1 MGLSTLSD
9 DQLRREFE
17 RGRDDLSMLEA
28 INNELNKRDTDDA
41 FELQLDVVGVL
52 AKLRKTAK
60 PPSTPAKPTSMPA
73 DALVRWKLSYL
84 GRRGLEAP
92 DGRPLHRYRMSDNE
106 YAEIREILRATTGRL
121 LREDGVAAS
130 LFVAFCAEW
139 FRRESTSLFLKW
151 DSLNL
156 DVLNDVPHDAR
167 RRLAEAGL
175 RYWKRPLLR
184 FDNGREF
191 LLSLALEGGISAHV
205 IADGG
210 STWLSEY
217 LRAIMRFSLMDG
229 HADHVKGY
237 AHDMSEMIRK
247 SYKQEGFV
255 DLCAELVLT
264 LLEWRRTVETA
275 PNGVD
280 PIQFL
285 DAHSPD
291 WKASLPI
298 FIPSNDDHIAR
309 RLLNGLLVE
318 KVETGPVGSGVG
330 ADRYLVLEN
339 DRWRPALLLN
349 ARGDIPAGKLP
360 GISSKGRWKAGPS
373 GKLADFLPS
382 QLALFE
388 PPTEHEKTW
397 RVRPTTQ
404 LDRLLVGFGFNEPV
418 TINLTCGSDVQ
429 PFPWPGG
436 SPVVGKIM
444 AFVAEGADV
453 QSQKKL
459 RLAKVGSASLP
470 AATVYVMAPADWI
483 VTTEEGTALSASW
496 PGYAGTLVHAVA
508 GTAYFQKPGAT
519 FGERYR
525 IEAGKDER
533 HESLSLTSVEASP
546 LQSME
551 ELEIFEGPVTIEIA
565 CPSGTRQIRPNEV
578 LIRQPGGPWVP
589 VNDRRVCR
597 FGVFDISWRDPIAN
611 IQLERR
617 RIAIMPIGARLKGR
631 MVSSVEAQVVQE
643 KLEGWNV
650 SLESTEVKATSLREG
665 EYRLAFARRP
675 RYRVDAVLRAPG
687 GQPFKVS
694 VPIKSRL
701 ASVISSDG
709 EIIQPGQE
717 IDVTALRGAIA
728 ESSSKATL
736 TLTPRNERS
745 NTLQFS
751 FTGELPL
758 SVLKPVVEELMAR
771 ISEQDAVLDM
781 DFIGDARTSIRVKRY
796 RYSPPHYRDG
806 TIVLGQ
812 AMPTDP
818 VVRMIL
824 RPAEEHALRSNADG
838 TFALPDFCE
847 GSCLVYVRDGPD
859 VVSRPLLVR
868 LPAGDVGESHFRS
881 ALFAPDT
888 RTRLEKFD
896 EAIVQFEAG
905 TLPPDDV
912 NYLLDL
918 ASNLNGLPAAAFD
931 VLKVMARRPQSMLRL
946 LFKAGDDA
954 QRQAI
959 WALQDQLPFL
969 WLSLPSRA
977 WRDILVAERE
987 EFETA
992 LSLVQLPPEKVFEFL
1007 ANRVRSLCDSL
1018 LSLEPA
1024 LAAVLDVGGVK
1035 AQPTL
1040 DMVLMEYVRD
1050 QHLFDDET
1058 SHRNTIRNP
1067 VLELL
1072 SQSSIRLPSEFE
1084 NHSVAEFEG
1093 IAVPAFLAAAAT
1105 GRIASSG
1112 LSDVVVRKTLRE
1124 HGRYV
1129 SFAYPHLLR
1138 FYEAL
1143 S

>member
-1 MGLSTLSD
+1 MRLSEFSDVGL
-9 DQLRREFE
+9 REEFE
-17 RGRDDLSMLEA
+17 RGRRDLSRLEA
-28 INNELNKRDTDDA
+28 INNELKKRDSEDA
-41 FELQLDVVGVL
+41 FDLQLEIVTVL
-52 AKLRKTAK
+52 AALRKVAK
-60 PPSTPAKPTSMPA
+60 PPPSPS

-84 GRRGLEAP
+84 NRRGLGAP
-92 DGRPLHRYRMSDNE
+92 DGRPLHRYRMSDDE
-106 YAEIREILRATTGRL
+106 YSEIREILRRATNRL
-121 LREDGVAAS
+121 LQEDGVAAS
-130 LFVAFCAEW
+130 LFVVFCAEW
-139 FRRESTSLFLKW
+139 FRRESTTLFLKW

-175 RYWKRPLLR
+175 KYWKRPLLR

-210 STWLSEY
+210 STWLSDY

-229 HADHVKGY
+229 NADHVRGY

-264 LLEWRRTVETA
+264 LLDWRRRVETA
-275 PNGVD
+275 PAGID
-280 PIQFL
+280 PVQFL
-285 DAHSPD
+285 DAHSPE
-291 WKASLPI
+291 WKSSLPI
-298 FIPSNDDHIAR
+298 FIPTHDEQIAR

-318 KVETGPVGSGVG
+318 KVETGPAGSGVG
-330 ADRYLVLEN
+330 VERYIVLEN
-339 DRWRPALLLN
+339 DQWRPALLLY
-349 ARGDIPAGKLP
+349 ARGEIPAGKLP
-360 GISSKGRWKAGPS
+360 GVSSKGRWKAGPS

-388 PPTEHEKTW
+388 PPTEYEKTW

-404 LDRLLVGFGFNEPV
+404 LDRLLVGFGFNDAV
-418 TINLTCGSDVQ
+418 TVNLTCGSEVQ
-429 PFPWPGG
+429 AFAWPGG
-436 SPVVGKIM
+436 SPVVAKIM
-444 AFVAEGADV
+444 AFVAEGSDV
-453 QSQKKL
+453 QAPKKL

-470 AATVYVMAPADWI
+470 ASTVYVLAPAGWV
-483 VTTEEGTALSASW
+483 VTTEEGTALPENWSGAD
-496 PGYAGTLVHAVA
+496 GTVVHVVT
-508 GTAYFQKPGAT
+508 GTAYFKKPGAA
-519 FGERYR
+519 FDERYR

-533 HESLSLTSVEASP
+533 QESLSLTSLDASP
-546 LQSME
+546 LHSTE
-551 ELEIFEGPVTIEIA
+551 GIEIFEGPVTIEVE
-565 CPSGTRQIRPNEV
+565 CPAGARQIRPNEV
-578 LIRQPGGPWVP
+578 MIRQPGGPWSS
-589 VNDRRVCR
+589 VNDRRLSR
-597 FGVFDISWRDPIAN
+597 LGVFDISWRDPVAN

-617 RIAIMPIGARLKGR
+617 RIAILPIGARLNGR
-631 MVSSVEAQVVQE
+631 MISGVEAQVVQE
-643 KLEGWNV
+643 NLEGWSV
-650 SLESTEVKATSLREG
+650 SLESAEVRANLVREG
-665 EYRLAFARRP
+665 EYRLTFSRRP
-675 RYRVDAVLRAPG
+675 RYRVEAVLRAPG
-687 GQPFKVS
+687 GQPLKLS

-709 EIIQPGQE
+709 EIVQPGQE
-717 IDVTALRGAIA
+717 IDVAALRGAIA
-728 ESSSKATL
+728 ESPSKATL

-745 NTLQFS
+745 NSLQFS
-751 FTGELPL
+751 FAGEIPL

-771 ISEQDAVLDM
+771 ISEQDAVLDL

-796 RYSPPHYRDG
+796 RYAQPRYRDG
-806 TIVLGQ
+806 QIVLDQ
-812 AMPTDP
+812 AMPSDP

-824 RPAEEHALRSNADG
+824 RPAEEHTLNSNGDE

-847 GSCLVYVRDGPD
+847 GPCLVYVRDGPD

-868 LPAGDVGESHFRS
+868 LPAGDVGQSYLRS

-888 RTRLEKFD
+888 RSRMERFE

-905 TLPPDDV
+905 ALPSDDV

-918 ASNLNGLPAAAFD
+918 ASNLNGLPASAFD
-931 VLKVMARRPQSMLRL
+931 VLKVMARRPRSVLRL
-946 LFKAGDDA
+946 LFKAKDDA

-959 WALQDQLPFL
+959 WTLQDQLPFL
-969 WLSLPSRA
+969 WLSLPSKA
-977 WRDILVAERE
+977 WREMFVSERE
-987 EFETA
+987 EFEKA
-992 LSLVQLPPEKVFEFL
+992 LSLVQLPPEKLFEFL
-1007 ANRVRSLCDSL
+1007 AAHLKSLRAAL
-1018 LSLEPA
+1018 ISLEPA
-1024 LAAVLDVGGVK
+1024 LVAVFDAGNAQ

-1040 DMVLMEYVRD
+1040 DTVLMEYVRD
-1050 QHLFDDET
+1050 QHLYDDET
-1058 SHRNTIRNP
+1058 SDRKLIRNP

-1072 SQSSIRLPSEFE
+1072 LQSSIRLPAEFE
-1084 NHSVAEFEG
+1084 KHSAAEFEG

-1112 LSDVVVRKTLRE
+1112 LSDVVVRRTLRE
-1124 HGRYV
+1124 NGRYV